1 MPIGRDKSL
10 DSLNQLRKFS
20 ALQEEGL
27 PDLAGSSH
35 VHSKG
40 HSALILLLI
49 PITTDRA
56 GVFKIKPMDFGY
68 TKLPLL
74 QF

>member
-20 ALQEEGL
+20 ALQEGGL

-35 VHSKG
+35 VRSKG
-40 HSALILLLI
+40 LWALILLLI
-49 PITTDRA
+49 PVTNGRA
-56 GVFKIKPMDFGY
+56 GVFKIKPMGFGCA
-68 TKLPLL
+68 KLLPLR
-74 QF
+74 F